1 MPTPVIVQ
9 SVITG
14 HTSGRASDLGGT
26 DLFGTYSVESQT
38 TPADGFSTEPGDDE
52 CDHTG
57 EFPSMKWDGGAS
69 EGISLYRKP
78 SFLIC
83 QAVILVVG
91 FALFFVLLYPVVG
104 AIAQHIVNVSKLN
117 VDRVAITGPTNSS

>member
-1 MPTPVIVQ
+1 M
-9 SVITG
+9 ITG

-26 DLFGTYSVESQT
+26 DSFETYS
-38 TPADGFSTEPGDDE
+38 EPGDDG

-69 EGISLYRKP
+69 KGIPLYRKP

-91 FALFFVLLYPVVG
+91 FALLFVLLYPVVG